1 VTDLSGLDD
10 VRAAI
15 ARNCD
20 RYADEPAVSSAAA
33 DLIITMRRTTTAL
46 QTAMEAYARKYDLSP
61 SKIII
66 VMALAAASD
75 HTLAQG
81 EIARQLAVSAGSL
94 TALVTSL
101 EEAGI
106 VKRTAGRSDR
116 RVANVS
122 LTARGVALVKRFAP
136 EHYRCEAVA
145 VSALSEREQRTLV
158 RLLDKLRLHLAS
170 PPVGGSEAG

>member
-1 VTDLSGLDD
+1 VTDLSVLDD

-15 ARNCD
+15 ARNCE
-20 RYADEPAVSSAAA
+20 RYADDPAASSAAA

-66 VMALAAASD
+66 IMALAAAPD
-75 HTLAQG
+75 HALAHG
-81 EIARQLAVSAGSL
+81 EIARQLAVSAGGL
-94 TALVTSL
+94 TALVTQL

-116 RVANVS
+116 RIANIS
-122 LTARGVALVKRFAP
+122 LTPKGVALVKRFAP
-136 EHYRCEAVA
+136 EHYRCEAAAVA
-145 VSALSEREQRTLV
+145 GLAGREQRTLV
-158 RLLDKLRLHLAS
+158 RLLDKLRVHLGS
-170 PPVGGSEAG
+170 PP